1 MLRPS
6 PESFS
11 TPNLS
16 NYSIV
21 VAVAKRARDIADEA
35 EKAGEI
41 LIEKPV
47 DLAVRDFIQHKYR
60 VVLPEERAAQEPK
73 QHPTEPQSFFEE

>member
-6 PESFS
+6 HEAFS

-16 NYSIV
+16 QYSIV
-21 VAVAKRARDIADEA
+21 VAVAKRAREIADEA
-35 EKAGEI
+35 EKAGDI

-47 DLAVRDFIQHKYR
+47 DLAVRDFIQHKYKII
-60 VVLPEERAAQEPK
+60 VPTQEK
-73 QHPTEPQSFFEE
+73 NLDSFFQE

>member
-6 PESFS
+6 NEAFS

-16 NYSIV
+16 QYSIV
-21 VAVAKRARDIADEA
+21 VAVAKRAREIAEEA
-35 EKAGEI
+35 EKAGDI

-47 DLAVRDFIQHKYR
+47 DLAVRDFIQHKYK
-60 VVLPEERAAQEPK
+60 VIAPK
-73 QHPTEPQSFFEE
+73 EDTSDSFMNE

>member
-6 PESFS
+6 PEAFS

-16 NYSIV
+16 QYSIV
-21 VAVAKRARDIADEA
+21 VAVAKRAREIADEA
-35 EKAGEI
+35 EKAGDI

-47 DLAVRDFIQHKYR
+47 DLAVRDFINHKYK
-60 VVLPEERAAQEPK
+60 VVVPAQEEDSDFPY
-73 QHPTEPQSFFEE
+73 HD

>member
-6 PESFS
+6 PEAFS

-16 NYSIV
+16 QYSIV
-21 VAVAKRARDIADEA
+21 VAVAKRAREIADEA

-47 DLAVRDFIQHKYR
+47 DLAVRDFIQHKYK
-60 VVLPEERAAQEPK
+60 VILPEQEPG
-73 QHPTEPQSFFEE
+73 QEYFGER

>member
-6 PESFS
+6 NEAFS

-16 NYSIV
+16 QYSIV
-21 VAVAKRARDIADEA
+21 VAVAKRAREIAEEA
-35 EKAGEI
+35 EKAGDI

-47 DLAVRDFIQHKYR
+47 DLAVRDFIQHKYKII
-60 VVLPEERAAQEPK
+60 APK
-73 QHPTEPQSFFEE
+73 EDASSDSFMTE

>member
-21 VAVAKRARDIADEA
+21 VAVAKRARDIADNA

-47 DLAVRDFIQHKYR
+47 DLAVRDFIQHKYK
-60 VVLPEERAAQEPK
+60 VAVPDEQETTEQQIEEPEVLFAE
-73 QHPTEPQSFFEE
+73 

>member
-6 PESFS
+6 PEAFS

-16 NYSIV
+16 QYSIV
-21 VAVAKRARDIADEA
+21 VAVAKRAREIADEA

-47 DLAVRDFIQHKYR
+47 DLAVRDFIQHKYK
-60 VVLPEERAAQEPK
+60 VILPQHEPGQEY
-73 QHPTEPQSFFEE
+73 FEEQ